1 MFDCVAS
8 DIDTVYGTLYQVFS
22 RKTSA
27 DLHTDHKTTARKKNL
42 TVMLDNVRAG
52 ARVKHIAVCD
62 LSFVLLSSWSRD
74 ECHASLRP
82 RLADP
87 PLPCFAARD
96 SARRVK
102 LVPHPRVG
110 DDGGE
115 NSGTWAVSNRTPPN
129 RVAPL
134 PARRARQMF
143 FVADY
148 DAVCAIMTT
157 SLFLSP
163 APSLSFHL
171 MLFPLTPRTTA
182 LGGWIFFSFSLC
194 LSFSVSYLY
203 LFPAEDKLCSCLSR
217 SLSRRLGHAK
227 RRLSFFSFS
236 L

>member
-1 MFDCVAS
+1 MHPSNIDANVQNVAQS
-8 DIDTVYGTLYQVFS
+8 RNVGIRFLRAKFQLISTLTTNQ
-22 RKTSA
+22 
-27 DLHTDHKTTARKKNL
+27 DHR
-42 TVMLDNVRAG
+42 VRAQKISPMSMC
-52 ARVKHIAVCD
+52 ARVYSALLYVCVF
-62 LSFVLLSSWSRD
+62 LVLLSSWSRD

-87 PLPCFAARD
+87 PLPCLAARRD
-96 SARRVK
+96 PARRVK

-110 DDGGE
+110 DDSGE
-115 NSGTWAVSNRTPPN
+115 NSGTWAVSRRTTPN

-171 MLFPLTPRTTA
+171 MPFLPLAPRITA
-182 LGGWIFFSFSLC
+182 LGGWIFSFSFC
-194 LSFSVSYLY
+194 LSFSHI
-203 LFPAEDKLCSCLSR
+203 PI
-217 SLSRRLGHAK
+217 
-227 RRLSFFSFS
+227 FS
-236 L
+236 LPTRTNFALASAARYHIVSDTRKGD

>member
-1 MFDCVAS
+1 VRVYSTLLYVCVC
-8 DIDTVYGTLYQVFS
+8 L
-22 RKTSA
+22 
-27 DLHTDHKTTARKKNL
+27 
-42 TVMLDNVRAG
+42 
-52 ARVKHIAVCD
+52 
-62 LSFVLLSSWSRD
+62 VLLSSWSRD

-87 PLPCFAARD
+87 PLPRLAAQRGP
-96 SARRVK
+96 ARRVK
-102 LVPHPRVG
+102 LAPHLRVG
-110 DDGGE
+110 GDSGG
-115 NSGTWAVSNRTPPN
+115 NSGTWAVSRRATPN

-171 MLFPLTPRTTA
+171 MSFPLAPRITA
-182 LGGWIFFSFSLC
+182 LGGWIFSFSFC

-203 LFPAEDKLCSCLSR
+203 LLPAEDKLCSCLSR
-217 SLSRRLGHAK
+217 SLPHRLGHAK
-227 RRLSFFSFS
+227 RRLSSFS
-236 L
+236 SSL